1 MLRAGSTRCFFCEL
15 RFFLEPR
22 HSQWTRTHAYATRQA
37 QSRRPSRLE
46 LSHRVAQAPPK
57 LSSAGKPLKSRT
69 SGPFGGL
76 NRTKAGIRNSEVRR
90 QYEPQRRT
98 SRGRDKPPRKERKEG
113 EYKALK
119 MQQALTNTSYKFRN
133 ELKKKISSVDL
144 FEQFPLLPSVQES
157 IAAQALKGMVDI
169 TPTPIQ
175 RVAIPA
181 LLNAGKKK
189 DLGDMRQYLLA
200 AETGSGK
207 TLAYLLPIIDNFKR
221 AEAVEKEEEAAAQA
235 EKEADLQLKEVFTL
249 DPTRDP
255 DYKPPASRPRAIVL
269 VPTAELVA
277 QVTATAKAI
286 CHTVKFR
293 VAGIS
298 AAVTPNV
305 IRSQLFNSS
314 GVDLLVSTPH
324 LLNSI
329 AETEPNIL
337 SQVRHL
343 VIDEADSLFDRSFA
357 VETTPIIDRAT
368 PSLQQLILCSATIPR
383 SLDSFLGKRFPA
395 MRRLVT
401 PNLHAVPRRVQL
413 GVVEVD
419 QDPYRGDRR
428 LACADTIWTIGKS
441 AEEHASP
448 EDLEGGVEQ
457 VPMKRIIVFVNERDT
472 AKELTEYLCGKGID
486 AVALSREVEDLGRQ
500 RMAEALA
507 EFTGTTDPS
516 ASTKSGD
523 KVSKNKVSKQ
533 PPRQQRRGPMRM
545 LPNTKVLVAT
555 DLGSRGID
563 TTTVRHVVLY
573 DCPHTTIDFIHRL
586 GRTGRMGKRGRGI
599 VLVGRGD
606 RKDVV
611 KEVREAMYMGKAL
624 I

>member
-1 MLRAGSTRCFFCEL
+1 M
-15 RFFLEPR
+15 
-22 HSQWTRTHAYATRQA
+22 
-37 QSRRPSRLE
+37 
-46 LSHRVAQAPPK
+46 
-57 LSSAGKPLKSRT
+57 
-69 SGPFGGL
+69 
-76 NRTKAGIRNSEVRR
+76 
-90 QYEPQRRT
+90 
-98 SRGRDKPPRKERKEG
+98 
-113 EYKALK
+113 K
-119 MQQALTNTSYKFRN
+119 MQHALTNTSYELRN
-133 ELKKKISSVDL
+133 AIKKKIAAVDS
-144 FEQFPLLPSVQES
+144 FDEFPLLPIVQEA
-157 IAAQALKGMVDI
+157 IVNQALSGMVDI
-169 TPTPIQ
+169 APTPIQ
-175 RVAIPA
+175 KVAIGA
-181 LLNAGKKK
+181 LLHSDKKK
-189 DLGDMRQYLLA
+189 DVGDMRQYLLA

-221 AEAVEKEEEAAAQA
+221 AEAVEQEERAAAKAIEEA
-235 EKEADLQLKEVFTL
+235 ERSEKEVFQL
-249 DPTRDP
+249 DPTKDP
-255 DYKPPASRPRAIVL
+255 DYQPEPARPRAIVL
-269 VPTAELVA
+269 VPTAELVS
-277 QVTATAKAI
+277 QVTATAKSIA
-286 CHTVKFR
+286 HTAKLR

-298 AAVTPNV
+298 AAVTPTV
-305 IRSQLFNSS
+305 IRNRLFASS

-329 AETEPNIL
+329 AQTEPNIL
-337 SQVRHL
+337 SRVQHL

-357 VETTPIIDRAT
+357 PETTPIIDRAT

-383 SLDSFLGKRFPA
+383 SLDAYLRKQFPA

-413 GVVEVD
+413 GVVDVD
-419 QDPYRGDRR
+419 QDPYRGDKR
-428 LACADTIWTIGKS
+428 LACADTIWTIGKN
-441 AEEHASP
+441 AEEHASN
-448 EDLEGGVEQ
+448 EDAQGAEK
-457 VPMKRIIVFVNERDT
+457 VPVKRIIVFVNERDT

-486 AVALSREVEDLGRQ
+486 AIALSREVQEDGRQ

-507 EFTGTTDPS
+507 EFTGASDGPS
-516 ASTKSGD
+516 S
-523 KVSKNKVSKQ
+523 SKNDGKAEKRQKQ
-533 PPRQQRRGPMRM
+533 LLKRQSRMPVRM